1 MASSTRKN
9 AMYNVAY
16 RLFSVLLPLVTAPYL
31 SRTVGTEG
39 VGLYSHA
46 WSVSYIF
53 CLIGM
58 LGLNDYGVRA
68 IARVRDDREKLD
80 RTFSAI
86 WQMQLLVA
94 GVTLLL
100 WFGYVF
106 LVAGE
111 ERTIAFHLT
120 MMSVSCLCSFDW
132 CLMGL
137 DIFRP
142 IALRNTFVKSAAA
155 VCVFLFVREKGDLW
169 IYAFV
174 WSLATL
180 AGNLSCVPGLRG
192 KVRYRRVP
200 MGESL
205 KHLGPCAVLFISVMA
220 VNIYRTMDKVM
231 VSRLAGYAQ
240 NGLYENAEKII
251 YCLSGFISAIGT
263 VMMPKISHM
272 QQKGETEAIRA
283 HIDRSMELILC
294 MVSGMAFGVAAVA
307 DRFSVLFYG
316 EAFAASGALMAP
328 LAFTLI
334 LIGFANVIRTQWV
347 LPQGRDSIFVK
358 SVCSGAVVNLAVNA
372 LLIPRMQAMGAVVG
386 TLMAEGTVPLVQ
398 WLILRRELPYG
409 RFLGYAGTYAAAGAV
424 MLLAVRLT
432 GRLLPW
438 TGWPGLAAQV
448 AVGIL
453 VYGAVTLLVW
463 KLEGRTYL
471 RGLGRKKTK
480 SGAAEAPADEKPES

>member
-9 AMYNVAY
+9 TMYNMAY
-16 RLFSVLLPLVTAPYL
+16 RLFSVLLPLATAPYL
-31 SRTVGTEG
+31 ARTVGTDG

-68 IARVRDDREKLD
+68 IARARDDREQLD
-80 RTFSAI
+80 RTFSGI

-94 GVTLLL
+94 GATLIG

-106 LVAGE
+106 RTAGE
-111 ERTIAFHLT
+111 EREIAFHLT
-120 MMSVSCLCSFDW
+120 MMSVSCLVSFDW

-137 DIFRP
+137 DLFRP
-142 IALRNTFVKSAAA
+142 IALRNTFVKITAAG
-155 VCVFLFVREKGDLW
+155 CVFLFVKEKDDLW
-169 IYAFV
+169 IYAMV
-174 WSLATL
+174 WSLSTL
-180 AGNLSCVPGLRG
+180 IGNLSCVPGLRG
-192 KVRYRRVP
+192 RVRYRRVP
-200 MGESL
+200 MKESL
-205 KHLGPCAVLFISVMA
+205 RHLKPCAVLFISVMA

-231 VSRLAGYAQ
+231 VSRIAGYIQ

-272 QQKGETEAIRA
+272 QRNGETEAIRK
-283 HIDRSMELILC
+283 HIDRSMDGVLC

-307 DRFSVLFYG
+307 RPFAILFYG
-316 EAFAASGALMAP
+316 KDFAASGELMIP

-358 SVCSGAVVNLAVNA
+358 SVCAGAAVNLAVNA
-372 LLIPRMQAMGAVVG
+372 LLIPRMGAMGAVTG

-398 WLILRRELPYG
+398 WMILRKELPYG
-409 RFLGYAGTYAAAGAV
+409 RFAGYALKYAAFGGM
-424 MLLAVRLT
+424 MLILVRAAA
-432 GRLLPW
+432 RILPW
-438 TGWPGLAAQV
+438 QGWIGLGIQVAAGITIFGGLSLAA
-448 AVGIL
+448 
-453 VYGAVTLLVW
+453 W
-463 KLEGRTYL
+463 KIGN
-471 RGLGRKKTK
+471 RKQDK
-480 SGAAEAPADEKPES
+480 